1 MDELQLLSTVD
12 PTSRL
17 EYELLDRYGT
27 WKLEDEDKQGPGRN
41 KASRRRR
48 LSFSLA
54 VRKGRFARYSLLI
67 GSRYGV
73 WSVTDH
79 RFIKRTN
86 FYHYHHLTRG
96 IRDVEK
102 VYSIVILDGF
112 YDVRSALGL
121 LYKLLVRP
129 RRAVQIMRALC
140 FYYHVFMAK
149 DRHMECWPADVHGK
163 DRRDELSSLRHRL
176 VDVYQRRMTPAQRQ
190 RVMVI
195 YERQSR
201 DIKFSLGFIFMVLL
215 VFFVIIAWLLN
226 YYW

>member
-1 MDELQLLSTVD
+1 MEELQLLSTVD

-17 EYELLDRYGT
+17 EYELLDRNGI
-27 WKLEDEDKQGPGRN
+27 WQLEEEDKQGPGRN

-54 VRKGRFARYSLLI
+54 VRKGRFARYNLLI

-73 WSVTDH
+73 WSVADH

-96 IRDVEK
+96 IRDVRQ
-102 VYSIVILDGF
+102 VYSILLAYGF
-112 YDVRSALGL
+112 RDVLSFPGF
-121 LYKLLVRP
+121 
-129 RRAVQIMRALC
+129 RAAQIVYVMM

-149 DRHMECWPADVHGK
+149 DRQMECWPADVHGK
-163 DRRDELSSLRHRL
+163 DRREELSSLRHRL

-190 RVMVI
+190 RVQGI
-195 YERQSR
+195 YERRFR
-201 DIKFSLGFIFMVLL
+201 DIRHGLGFIFLLLL
-215 VFFVIIAWLLN
+215 VLSVVIAWLLK
-226 YYW
+226 YFW